1 MGIAYNTSI
10 VTDGLVFNLD
20 AANVRSYSGS
30 GNTSYSLFNNF
41 TMSLNNGVG
50 FTSTGRGMFVFDG
63 ANDSIT
69 STDYNIPYDNNA
81 EFTIEVVCKFNSNP
95 NSYQTVFLYGSGNQ
109 NQGLILSKARSG
121 YGNGWVYGGVISN
134 GIGIFANTTLNGDQI
149 VALGLVHYTITFSKP
164 SSVFVARMYIN
175 GDLNNTNTTAISTY
189 TISGLNFFGLSS
201 GGSFSEPVNG
211 NIALFKF
218 YNRALSAAEVK
229 QNYNALRDRFGI

>member
-20 AANVRSYSGS
+20 SANTRSYSGS
-30 GNTSYSLFNNF
+30 GNTAYSLFNSFN
-41 TMSLNNGVG
+41 MSLNNGVG
-50 FTSTGRGMFVFDG
+50 FTSTNRGMFAFDG

-69 STDYNIPYDNNA
+69 STDYNIPYNNNA

-95 NSYQTVFLYGSGNQ
+95 NSYQTVFLYGNSNQ
-109 NQGLILSKARSG
+109 SQGLIFSKSRSS

-134 GIGIFANTTLNGDQI
+134 GIGVFANTTLNGDQI
-149 VALGLVHYTITFSKP
+149 VALGLAHYTITFSKP
-164 SSVFVARMYIN
+164 SSVFVANMYIN
-175 GDLNNTNTTAISTY
+175 GVLNNTNTTAINTY
-189 TISGLNFFGLSS
+189 TISALNHFGLSS